1 MILAWL
7 VAACARHRWPMTGLA
22 ALLALGSV
30 WAVGSRLGVST
41 DVGALFA
48 SSLPWKQRAAVLQ
61 RAFPQNEGLL
71 VAVIDASQPE
81 AAALTARDLTAALR
95 ADTVHFS
102 AAWQPDASPYLER
115 NAFLFLDPAKL
126 RDLLDRTIDAQP
138 FLGSLDADPT
148 LRGLCAAL
156 SLLAQG
162 VEAGQ
167 VDLTPFLPALTGLR
181 DGLAAAASGKPVPL
195 SWERLLAGPL
205 ADLAGRFEFVLAKPN
220 LDFGALQPGAT
231 ASQAIRDVAAGLEFV
246 RDGSA
251 RVRLTGPIALD
262 DEEFATVAQGA
273 VAGLIGSAVLVTLWL
288 FLAVRSW
295 RAVVPV
301 LLTVL
306 LGLLL
311 TSGFAALAV
320 GTLNLVSIAFAI
332 LFVGI
337 AVDFAIQFTV
347 RFRDMAQ
354 PEDMARPG
362 DMAQLGDMASGVPDL
377 ASALARTGR
386 VAGAQILVAAL
397 ATSAGFLAF
406 TPTDFLGVAQ
416 LGLIAG
422 VGMLIA
428 FVCTLSFLPALLALF
443 RPAGGP
449 GEAGLRMAAPLDRL
463 LVRARWP
470 VIAMFAVLGVSGAIL
485 LPSLSF
491 DSDPLHTK
499 NRNTEAMRT
508 LEDLMDDPVTN
519 PYTMEMLA
527 PDLATAG
534 ALAARLAKLPDVDSV
549 LWLRSFVPQDQGEKL
564 PMIADAAELLRA
576 TLAPPAQVAPVTADA
591 LRDAVRTVAARLT
604 GVVPRLPAGS
614 PLVQIAAELT
624 RLQAAPDATLLAVNS
639 SMTRFLPMQLDRL
652 RLALT
657 AVRTTEADIP
667 PEIRRDWMTPDG
679 RPHLQVIP
687 KASVRGSAGLHAFV
701 AEVQTVAPD
710 AVGSAVTIVRS
721 ADTIV
726 AAFRIAAVSAVAA
739 IALILVVVLR
749 RVLDVALVLASL
761 LLSSLL
767 TVCAA
772 VLLPLPLNFANII
785 ALPLLLGV
793 GVSFNIYFVMN
804 WRAGQTRPL
813 GSATAR
819 AVVFS
824 ALSTATAFG
833 SLALSHHPGTQS
845 MGQLLLLSLGCTLAT
860 TMLFL
865 PALLAV
871 VPAPRPGGAN

>member
-7 VAACARHRWPMTGLA
+7 VAACARHRWPVAGLA

-30 WAVGSRLGVST
+30 WAIGNRLGVST
-41 DVGALFA
+41 DTGALFA

-61 RAFPQNEGLL
+61 RAFPQKEELL

-81 AAALTARDLTAALR
+81 AAALTARDLAAALR
-95 ADTVHFS
+95 ADKVHFS

-115 NAFLFLDPAKL
+115 NAFLFLDAEKL
-126 RDLLDRTIDAQP
+126 QDLLDRTIDAQP
-138 FLGSLDADPT
+138 FLGSLAADPT

-162 VEAGQ
+162 IDAGQ
-167 VDLTPFLPALTGLR
+167 VDLTPFLPALVGLR

-195 SWERLLAGPL
+195 SWQRLLAGPV
-205 ADLAGRFEFVLAKPN
+205 ADLAGRFEFVLTKPN
-220 LDFGALQPGAT
+220 QDFGALQPGAA
-231 ASQAIRDVAAGLEFV
+231 ASQVIRDTAAGLEFV

-251 RVRLTGPIALD
+251 RVRLTGSVALN

-273 VAGLIGSAVLVTLWL
+273 VAGLIGSALLVTLWL

-301 LLTVL
+301 LLTVM

-311 TSGFAALAV
+311 TTGFAALAI

-337 AVDFAIQFTV
+337 SVDFAIQFSV
-347 RFRDMAQ
+347 RTREAALHAPDMA
-354 PEDMARPG
+354 
-362 DMAQLGDMASGVPDL
+362 L
-377 ASALARTGR
+377 ALARTGR
-386 VAGAQILVAAL
+386 RAGAQILVAAL
-397 ATSAGFLAF
+397 ATAAGFLAF
-406 TPTDFLGVAQ
+406 TPTAFLGVAQ

-428 FVCTLSFLPALLALF
+428 FLCTLSFLPALLALL
-443 RPAGGP
+443 RPTGGRA
-449 GEAGLRMAAPLDRL
+449 ETGLRFAAPLDRW

-470 VIAMFAVLGVSGAIL
+470 VIATFAVLGVSGAIL
-485 LPSLSF
+485 LPRLTF

-508 LEDLMDDPVTN
+508 LDELMDDPVTN

-527 PDLATAG
+527 PDRATAG
-534 ALAARLAKLPDVDSV
+534 ALAARLAKLAHVDSV
-549 LWLRSFVPQDQGEKL
+549 LWLRSFVPEDQDRKL
-564 PMIADAAELLRA
+564 PMIADAAELLQA
-576 TLAPPAQVAPVTADA
+576 TLAPPARIAPVTAEA
-591 LRDAVRTVAARLT
+591 LREAVRTVAARLA
-604 GVVPRLPAGS
+604 GVVPRLQADS
-614 PLVQIAAELT
+614 PLVRITAEMT
-624 RLQAAPDATLLAVNS
+624 RLQAAPDAMLLAVNTE
-639 SMTRFLPMQLDRL
+639 MTRFLPMQLGRL
-652 RLALT
+652 RLALEAT
-657 AVRTTEADIP
+657 RVNEADIP
-667 PEIRRDWMTPDG
+667 PEIRRDWVTEDG
-679 RPHLQVIP
+679 RPRLQVIP
-687 KASVRGSAGLHAFV
+687 KAFVRGSAALHAFV
-701 AEVQTVAPD
+701 AEVQTVAPY
-710 AVGSAVTIVRS
+710 AAGSAVTIVRS

-726 AAFRIAAVSAVAA
+726 AAFRLAALSAVAA
-739 IALILVVVLR
+739 ITLILAVILR
-749 RVLDVALVLASL
+749 RALDVGLALAPL

-767 TVCAA
+767 TVCVA

-804 WRAGQTRPL
+804 WRAGQTQPL

-833 SLALSHHPGTQS
+833 SLALSHHPGTAS

-860 TMLFL
+860 TMIFL

-871 VPAPRPGGAN
+871 LPTPTRA